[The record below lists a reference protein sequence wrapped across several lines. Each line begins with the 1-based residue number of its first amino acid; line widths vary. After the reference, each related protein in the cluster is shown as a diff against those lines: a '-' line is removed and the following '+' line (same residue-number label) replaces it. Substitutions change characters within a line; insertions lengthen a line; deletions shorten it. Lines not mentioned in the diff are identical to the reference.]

1 MVVAKPK
8 PRLPRQVI
16 NRLRII
22 SLIVKNPSMGNG
34 ELNRISGMPHSTFES
49 ALAWLVKHD
58 VVKKNP
64 GRGTTKSVYLLDP
77 KAFEKHFYAHF
88 MRYHYPIEHKSKV
101 RREIERASFKIPED
115 KFSY

>member
-49 ALAWLVKHD
+49 ALAWRLNMAVKRTPEGHSQISLFAG
-58 VVKKNP
+58 P
-64 GRGTTKSVYLLDP
+64 KSLRETLLRS
-77 KAFEKHFYAHF
+77 FH
-88 MRYHYPIEHKSKV
+88 
-101 RREIERASFKIPED
+101 EIPLSNRA
-115 KFSY
+115 